1 MALLPLFP
9 LNTVLFPGIPI
20 SLHIFEERYKLM
32 INRCLDAQSPFGIVL
47 LQSGSEVQGAGPTP
61 RPYSIGCTA
70 HIAQVQR
77 LSMGRMNLIAV
88 GGERFQIN
96 ELNYTEP
103 YLLGQ
108 VNYLSLSGTSS
119 TKLSAMG
126 TVLQQQVGRYL
137 AAIAKV
143 ENISFDDEQLPSD
156 PVQLSYLAA
165 SLARIPMAEKQK
177 LLAINDAELL
187 VQAVLTLYRKE
198 LVVLQILLSQSA
210 PASETQPGVFSAN

>member
-1 MALLPLFP
+1 MAMLPLFP

-20 SLHIFEERYKLM
+20 SLHIFEDRYKLM
-32 INRCLDAQSPFGIVL
+32 INRCLESQTPFGIVL

-88 GGERFQIN
+88 GGERFQIT
-96 ELNYTEP
+96 EFNYTEP

-108 VNYLSLSGTSS
+108 VSYLDLSRTSS
-119 TKLSAMG
+119 AKLSDLGA
-126 TVLQQQVGRYL
+126 TLQRQVGHYL
-137 AAIAKV
+137 AAIARV
-143 ENISFDDEQLPSD
+143 ENISFNNDQLPTD
-156 PVQLSYLAA
+156 PVQLAYLAA
-165 SLARIPMAEKQK
+165 SLARIPMPEKQK
-177 LLAINDAELL
+177 LLGINDAELL

-198 LVVLQILLSQSA
+198 LVVLQILLSQNA
-210 PASETQPGVFSAN
+210 PASETQPGVFSVN